1 MPKLSAAR
9 AIRSWPH
16 LLGCST
22 SKLNLMVEEISKL
35 GVRNKKLGQ
44 VVCKSP
50 QILLQ
55 KPQEFIQVGTFYFV
69 LLSAIRII

>member
-1 MPKLSAAR
+1 MSVDK

-22 SKLNLMVEEISKL
+22 SKLKVMLEQFGEL

-44 VVCKSP
+44 VIATSP
-50 QILLQ
+50 QLLLR
-55 KPQEFIQVGTFYFV
+55 KPEQFLQVLGTRF
-69 LLSAIRII
+69 